1 MLPLNLPFTV
11 LRVALRALEPVHL
24 PPFPGSKLEGAFG
37 RALYRLAC
45 IQPQRKTCQDCPLQA
60 IYPYGLS
67 YAPWLP
73 EDLRVSSL
81 GTPRPILF
89 RVAYGW
95 GGAASRAGREAYLRP
110 RGGGPCGVTTAL
122 PAGGPARGERARPG
136 PHRGRLELE
145 EVGSIHPYTDEQVT
159 LLQGMELNIPLSP
172 ILLQADRMQPH

>member
-81 GTPRPILF
+81 GTPRPIDGEERHPEPRERLTF
-89 RVAYGW
+89 GLVVVGRAVSQLPCLLAALREVSGQ
-95 GGAASRAGREAYLRP
+95 GLGRTGAAWNWKKLAAFTPTRTSRSRSYREW
-110 RGGGPCGVTTAL
+110 
-122 PAGGPARGERARPG
+122 
-136 PHRGRLELE
+136 
-145 EVGSIHPYTDEQVT
+145 
-159 LLQGMELNIPLSP
+159 N
-172 ILLQADRMQPH
+172 